1 MCFKNRNRNYPT
13 ETTVS
18 HTWSQSLLRSKMDRQ
33 FLKIT
38 EKKLE
43 KQKNKA
49 YFFFFFLI
57 TELKWTS
64 VRLYVTSATYKLR
77 ELLVDLRNPCRTQAC
92 PESSRQKYILEEC
105 NGCLGNC
112 HTISIQSIV
121 LDICGNVLHHCL
133 RFFRKCITHDRQWCH
148 AFTSVLFWF
157 SLSS

>member
-49 YFFFFFLI
+49 YLFFFFFLI
-57 TELKWTS
+57 AELKWTS
-64 VRLYVTSATYKLR
+64 VSLYVTSVTYKLR

-112 HTISIQSIV
+112 HTISIHSTGYLWKCYSSLFEVFQEVYYSWQTMMPCFYFCFV
-121 LDICGNVLHHCL
+121 LV
-133 RFFRKCITHDRQWCH
+133 
-148 AFTSVLFWF
+148 FTQ
-157 SLSS
+157 